1 MSSVI
6 LKSKIRSSVVLSDL
20 LLVPLVVTVA
30 QGLITWFLS
39 WIPVVGFFIPG
50 ISASLWSIEMLCLYL
65 RGLEQVLAC
74 VKVTETGLEGRS
86 SVRFRRFRVLF
97 SEVTRLEVK
106 HGIVIYTEKRRH
118 GKKKKVVYKVANVEN
133 VAEILA
139 AYEEARMLSKPDIVI
154 EDAPFAETAAER
166 VAR

>member
-6 LKSKIRSSVVLSDL
+6 LKSKIRFSVLLSDL
-20 LLVPLVVTVA
+20 LLVPLIVTFA

-50 ISASLWSIEMLCLYL
+50 ISVSLWGVEMFFLYL
-65 RGLEQVLAC
+65 RGLEQALAC

-118 GKKKKVVYKVANVEN
+118 GKKKNAVYKVANVEN

-139 AYEEARMLSKPDIVI
+139 AYEEAQMLSKPDIVI
-154 EDAPFAETAAER
+154 EDALFAEMVAER
-166 VAR
+166 AAR